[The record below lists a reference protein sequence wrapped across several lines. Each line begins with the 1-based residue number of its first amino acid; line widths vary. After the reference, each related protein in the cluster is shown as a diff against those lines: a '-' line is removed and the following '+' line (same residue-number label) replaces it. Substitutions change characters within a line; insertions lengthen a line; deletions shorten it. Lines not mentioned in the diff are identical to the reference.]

1 MARPARGRSLN
12 LVAGSAAGENS
23 ERRYRAPA
31 LEKGLDILQ
40 LLAEEPRPLP
50 LGAIVQRLGR
60 SHGELFRMVQVL
72 QFRGFIDQDPETDGF
87 YLTDLLFSM
96 AMRQPRTQSLVE
108 VALPVMRHISA
119 AAGQSCHLAI
129 HSRGDIIIIARMES
143 SEQIGFSVRIG
154 YRKPVAETVS
164 GTVLYAFQPADVRE
178 SWRRFVLEHST
189 KDHMVELQQRAD
201 AVRKRGYESAHS
213 AFVTG
218 VTDIS
223 APIMRG
229 DRAVAALTMPYLK
242 TFNPRMTQKE
252 ATAVIIAAAKDISEK
267 LPDGDSRA

>member
-1 MARPARGRSLN
+1 MARD
-12 LVAGSAAGENS
+12 VAKKDATSAAPGGS
-23 ERRYRAPA
+23 SDGDRRYRAPA

-40 LLAEEPRPLP
+40 LLAQEPRPLP
-50 LGAIVQRLGR
+50 LGTIVQRLGR

-72 QFRGFIDQDPETDGF
+72 QFRGFIEQDPETDGF
-87 YLTDLLFSM
+87 YLTDLLFAM

-108 VALPVMRHISA
+108 LALPVMRRISA

-129 HSRGDIIIIARMES
+129 FSRGDIIIIARMES

-154 YRKPVAETVS
+154 YRKPVSETVS
-164 GTVLYAFQPADVRE
+164 GTVLYAFQPPDVRE
-178 SWRRFVLEHST
+178 SWRKLVLEHST
-189 KDHMVELQQRAD
+189 RRHMRELEQRAEL
-201 AVRKRGYESAHS
+201 VRKRGHESAHS
-213 AFVTG
+213 SFVTG

-242 TFNPRMTQKE
+242 TFNPKMTQKG
-252 ATAVIIAAAKDISEK
+252 ATRLIVAAAEEISAR

>member
-1 MARPARGRSLN
+1 MEGAESEA
-12 LVAGSAAGENS
+12 

-72 QFRGFIDQDPETDGF
+72 QFRGFIEQDPETDGF

-108 VALPVMRHISA
+108 VALPVMRRISA

-164 GTVLYAFQPADVRE
+164 GTVLFAFQPPDVRVG
-178 SWRRFVLEHST
+178 WRKFVLDHST
-189 KDHMVELQQRAD
+189 EKLMKALDERAD
-201 AVRKRGYESAHS
+201 LVRKRGYESAHS
-213 AFVTG
+213 SFVAG

-229 DRAVAALTMPYLK
+229 DGAIAALTMPYLK
-242 TFNPRMTQKE
+242 TFSPRMTPKE
-252 ATAVIIAAAKDISEK
+252 ATALVIEAAREISDR
-267 LPDGDSRA
+267 LPHGDSRA

>member
-1 MARPARGRSLN
+1 MVLDDSDAEAD
-12 LVAGSAAGENS
+12 
-23 ERRYRAPA
+23 RRYRAPA

-40 LLAEEPRPLP
+40 LLAEAPEPLP
-50 LGAIVQRLGR
+50 LSAIVQRLGR

-72 QFRGFIDQDPETDGF
+72 QYRGFIAQNPETDGF

-96 AMRQPRTQSLVE
+96 AMRQPKTQSLVE
-108 VALPVMRHISA
+108 LALPVLRQIAA

-129 HSRGDIIIIARMES
+129 HSRGNIIIIARMES

-154 YRKPVAETVS
+154 YCKPVAETVS
-164 GTVLYAFQPADVRE
+164 GTVLYAFQPTDVRD
-178 SWRRFVLEHST
+178 SWRKFLLERST
-189 KDHMVELQQRAD
+189 KGSVRALEERAD
-201 AVRKRGYESAHS
+201 RVRKRGYETHRSS
-213 AFVTG
+213 FVAG

-242 TFNPRMTQKE
+242 TLSPQMTQKK
-252 ATAVIIAAAKDISEK
+252 AKSVIIAAAKEISDK